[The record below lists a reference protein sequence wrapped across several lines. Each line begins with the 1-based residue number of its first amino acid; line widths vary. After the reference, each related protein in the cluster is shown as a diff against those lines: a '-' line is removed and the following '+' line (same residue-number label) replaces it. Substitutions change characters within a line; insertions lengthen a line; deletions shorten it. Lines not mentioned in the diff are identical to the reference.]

1 MSCHAW
7 QQLLQQHLDGR
18 DGELE
23 HHLHSCQDCAGEQPA
38 VQRLLDG
45 ITLLAPISAPA
56 GLAERITEQL
66 LLDVRRQRRLRQRR
80 LLASLGTLAA
90 AAAVLIAVGF
100 HSWRAER
107 DTPEGSRTGPAVV
120 RKEEPLPPST
130 GRLRNPAPRSGEGGE
145 RPLRDS
151 LAQAGT
157 AVASLTSRA
166 ASETMDQTSSLL
178 PLLPAPSLEPI
189 APEAAPMEPLR
200 EASAEVSAGLAPV
213 ADSARRAVGLFLRD
227 LPVGRNG
234 G

>member
-18 DGELE
+18 GDELE
-23 HHLHSCQDCAGEQPA
+23 HHLHSCPECAGEGPA

-45 ITLLAPISAPA
+45 IALLAHVSSPA
-56 GLAERITEQL
+56 GLADQITEQL
-66 LLDVRRQRRLRQRR
+66 VFEARRQRQRSRRR

-90 AAAVLIAVGF
+90 AAAVLIAVSIP
-100 HSWRAER
+100 SWRAER
-107 DTPEGSRTGPAVV
+107 GTPQDSRTGPEVV
-120 RKEEPLPPST
+120 KREEPLPPS
-130 GRLRNPAPRSGEGGE
+130 PPPRSGEEGE

-178 PLLPAPSLEPI
+178 PLLPAPSLDPI
-189 APEAAPMEPLR
+189 APEPAPMGPLR

>member
-7 QQLLQQHLDGR
+7 QHLLQQHLDGACV
-18 DGELE
+18 GEME
-23 HHLHSCQDCAGEQPA
+23 HHLQSCPDCAAEQPA
-38 VQRLLDG
+38 VRRLLDG
-45 ITLLAPISAPA
+45 IALLAPASPPI
-56 GLAERITEQL
+56 GLADRIAEQL
-66 LLDVRRQRRLRQRR
+66 SLEARRQRRLRQRR
-80 LLASLGTLAA
+80 LLASLGTLATA
-90 AAAVLIAVGF
+90 AALLIAVGIYW
-100 HSWRAER
+100 WRPGAEDNR
-107 DTPEGSRTGPAVV
+107 KPDAHARAHKPDAQARGPFTSPPSRTG
-120 RKEEPLPPST
+120 
-130 GRLRNPAPRSGEGGE
+130 EGGA

-166 ASETMDQTSSLL
+166 ASETVDQTSSLL

-189 APEAAPMEPLR
+189 APEPAPMEPLR